1 LFVSLSFFIRIIL
14 HLMSLSQLHKLR
26 QVAMEGNF
34 KEIEN
39 FFNSSAQ
46 LQQMHIRIDLSM
58 PTQPMVF
65 IDEVAEM
72 HRGGVGTEAVNGA
85 VIAMLVDLAI
95 GLLGVNHYAEG
106 MTATSNLNINYVKP
120 LMANKVIVRT
130 EQTEVIGKRIFGI
143 ARVMNEKEEVCAYAT
158 GSLAK
163 GISV

>member
-1 LFVSLSFFIRIIL
+1 LFVSIGFFICVIVWP
-14 HLMSLSQLHKLR
+14 MSLSQLYKLR
-26 QVAMEGNF
+26 QIAMEGNF

-46 LQQMHIRIDLSM
+46 LRQMHIRVDLSE

-106 MTATSNLNINYVKP
+106 MTATANLNINYVKP
-120 LMANKVIVRT
+120 LLANKVIVIT

-158 GSLAK
+158 GTLAK
-163 GISV
+163 GIVV